1 MERMTKIDP
10 RLVGGR
16 PFVVQSMD
24 PDNAEIPEPTIIWE
38 KGNAGILVYGD
49 IIDRLFLL
57 EEDRY
62 KPAVTAAQPEP
73 MTREK
78 ILDAAKRCVCGD
90 REEDYGT
97 ALRKLAGL
105 TCETQRGLMD
115 AALLAA
121 QILAVEDAALAA
133 KLDAYVKE
141 NPIPSMNFLT
151 DGKGNVAFLDLPL
164 GLYFI
169 KQTNA
174 APGYAVCSPMLVT
187 VPMAGTDGYV
197 YDVNAT
203 PKTQVAKL
211 TDVTIRKVWNTD
223 ASTKAAESVTVELL
237 RNGAETIHIELE
249 QTDGEATSHDVI
261 AVIEGTEKADEAIVL
276 TGHYDSLPVG
286 PGAWDNAT
294 GSAAL
299 MGLYHYFLENAPKRT
314 MYFVWCGS
322 EEQGLLG
329 SKAFIEQHAEL
340 VEKNIKF
347 CFNFDMCGTVL
358 GPNNIMITGDKN
370 LEDFVDAFCREVG
383 YSARTRVG
391 VHSSDSAP
399 FADKGI
405 PGIGLSRG
413 TKTAEIHTSYDTMFP
428 LGEKAL
434 KANICFASKM
444 ISRVANSVILP
455 VDTGMPENIK
465 KELDKYF
472 QRTAK

>member
-1 MERMTKIDP
+1 MYNTYSPLEFVEKLSFVRYGGTPAEKQAADFILSEVEKAGGKAELMPFQIAASTYTSHVTKVVAPYELEIAT
-10 RLVGGR
+10 V
-16 PFVVQSMD
+16 PFGMCGNVPAPGKDLKFFYAEEGTARDFLGHDDLSGYVVMV
-24 PDNAEIPEPTIIWE
+24 N
-38 KGNAGILVYGD
+38 
-49 IIDRLFLL
+49 
-57 EEDRY
+57 
-62 KPAVTAAQPEP
+62 AVT
-73 MTREK
+73 
-78 ILDAAKRCVCGD
+78 LDVYKELVKRNASAIFAIMGKHYNNNGEAGMYS
-90 REEDYGT
+90 RN
-97 ALRKLAGL
+97 LRPKFLEQGVIPTFYINAH
-105 TCETQRGLMD
+105 D
-115 AALLAA
+115 AT
-121 QILAVEDAALAA
+121 E
-133 KLDAYVKE
+133 
-141 NPIPSMNFLT
+141 
-151 DGKGNVAFLDLPL
+151 
-164 GLYFI
+164 
-169 KQTNA
+169 
-174 APGYAVCSPMLVT
+174 LV
-187 VPMAGTDGYV
+187 
-197 YDVNAT
+197 
-203 PKTQVAKL
+203 
-211 TDVTIRKVWNTD
+211 
-223 ASTKAAESVTVELL
+223 
-237 RNGAETIHIELE
+237 RNGAEMIHIELE

-261 AVIEGTEKADEAIVL
+261 AVIEGTEKPEEAIVL
-276 TGHYDSLPVG
+276 TGHFDSLPVG

-299 MGLYHYFLENAPKRT
+299 MGLYLYFLENAPKRT

-405 PGIGLSRG
+405 PGIGISRG